1 MRKWRES
8 SQEVSDMPLTECPD
22 CGGIVSDAALTCPT
36 CHRVLAA
43 SQPPGM
49 RLGRRIVCWAFGGLL
64 ALVGLWLITRFTA

>member
-1 MRKWRES
+1 
-8 SQEVSDMPLTECPD
+8 MPLTECPD

-43 SQPPGM
+43 GVPPRM
-49 RLGRRIVCWAFGGLL
+49 LLAKRVACWAVGGLI